1 MMRFIVRASRFS
13 LSARA
18 RILIERFLRL
28 ALGRGPFRVSA
39 AWLYLRPAGDYGNDS
54 ALVARLVV
62 RSPQFREITI
72 RDADRNLARLL
83 VRIVRRARHV
93 GQTRH
98 ERKIQLGRQ
107 SRDRFALA
115 IP

>member
-1 MMRFIVRASRFS
+1 MRFAVRTSRIS
-13 LSARA
+13 LGARA
-18 RILIERFLRL
+18 RTLIERYLRL
-28 ALGRGPFRVSA
+28 ALGRGPFHVSA
-39 AWLYLRPAGDYGNDS
+39 VRLYLRPAGDYGDDS

-62 RSPQFREITI
+62 RSPQFRQITI
-72 RDADRNLARLL
+72 RDADRNLARLV
-83 VRIVRRARHV
+83 VRIVRRARHL

-107 SRDRFALA
+107 STDRFSLA